1 MLLYICTHLQ
11 IALAENDDDI
21 KLCFSIDEGASLLNE
36 TGYRKAVCSL
46 KLSDRPA
53 VLGAL
58 LDYHLM
64 IKVKAEMD
72 QFKEGLQTL
81 GYLEVLQ
88 SNPSMWEEYFLDADV
103 PLTAGMCSIHNNVCN
118 IV

>member
-1 MLLYICTHLQ
+1 ME
-11 IALAENDDDI
+11 AENDDDI
-21 KLCFSIDEGASLLNE
+21 KICFSIDEGSSLLND

-46 KLSDRPA
+46 TLSDRPA
-53 VLGAL
+53 IMSAL

-88 SNPSMWEEYFLDADV
+88 SDPSLWEEYFLDKNM
-103 PLTAGMCSIHNNVCN
+103 PLTAGISICCS
-118 IV
+118 

>member
-1 MLLYICTHLQ
+1 ME
-11 IALAENDDDI
+11 AENDDDI
-21 KLCFSIDEGASLLNE
+21 KLCFSIDEGSSLLNE

-46 KLSDRPA
+46 TLSDRPA
-53 VLGAL
+53 IMSAL

-81 GYLEVLQ
+81 GYLEIL
-88 SNPSMWEEYFLDADV
+88 
-103 PLTAGMCSIHNNVCN
+103 
-118 IV
+118 